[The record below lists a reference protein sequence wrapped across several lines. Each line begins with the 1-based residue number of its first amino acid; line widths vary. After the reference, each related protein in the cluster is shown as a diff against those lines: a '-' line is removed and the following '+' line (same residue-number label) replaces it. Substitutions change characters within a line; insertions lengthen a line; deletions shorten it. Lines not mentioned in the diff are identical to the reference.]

1 MTRPESLHPSDAA
14 TGNAGMPALG
24 IAPEIRLRGLSP
36 GARETL
42 KAASASLARGDLAG
56 TQQALDIVL
65 AEAPVHAEALR
76 MQAVVQH
83 ARGRRAEAI
92 QTLGRALSR
101 QPDDPLILGHLGA
114 MLHESGRA
122 SQGLDMLRRAVE
134 IAPDFAAGWFNLGR
148 ALQIESRWEE
158 ALGALHRV
166 LAVQPDH
173 LVARIGY
180 ADALKAVGRIAE
192 AAAEYRRA
200 IRVDP
205 ASGRAWFGLVDLKTV
220 ALDDGEIAALERL
233 HADPRIPDGERVLAG
248 FALGNA
254 LEERERYAEAF
265 KVLSAAN
272 AMKRR
277 TVRWNAAE
285 FSALIS
291 EYMDAFAAVPAGAPD
306 PALGSEIVFVVSLPR
321 AGSTLI
327 EQILAA
333 HPKVAGGGELD
344 DLVATIG
351 EESQRRGVQ
360 YPHWVADATPDD
372 WRRLGTRYLERT
384 APRRR
389 AHPHMTDKALTNWPY
404 VGAAAAMLPGARFV
418 HARRDPV
425 ETCWSCFKQMFGNTP
440 HAFSYDLED
449 LGICWREYDRMMH
462 FWRARYPR
470 RIYDAIHERVLAEPE
485 PEVRRLLDF
494 CGLEF
499 DRACLRFHRAA
510 RSVATASAAQVREPL
525 RADTARARHYGDL
538 LAPLRRSLA
547 LE

>member
-1 MTRPESLHPSDAA
+1 MTHSESLQHSDAA
-14 TGNAGMPALG
+14 NGDAGAPVIG
-24 IAPEIRLRGLSP
+24 IAPEARLRGLSP
-36 GARETL
+36 QGQEAL
-42 KAASASLARGDLAG
+42 KAAAERLARGELADA
-56 TQQALDIVL
+56 QKALDIVL
-65 AEAPVHAEALR
+65 AAAPIHAEALR
-76 MQAVVQH
+76 MQAVVHH
-83 ARGRRAEAI
+83 ASGRRAEAI
-92 QTLGRALSR
+92 RTLGRALSR

-122 SQGLDMLRRAVE
+122 AQGLDMMRRAVE
-134 IAPDFAAGWFNLGR
+134 LAPEFAAGWFNLGR

-166 LAVQPDH
+166 LSVQPDH

-180 ADALKAVGRIAE
+180 ADSLKAVGRTAE

-200 IRVDP
+200 IGFAP
-205 ASGRAWFGLVDLKTV
+205 ASGRAWFGLVDLKTI

-233 HADPRIPDGERVLAG
+233 LADPRLPDGERILAG

-254 LEERERYAEAF
+254 LEERQRYPEAF
-265 KVLSAAN
+265 KALSAAN

-277 TVRWNAAE
+277 TVRWNGAE

-291 EYMDAFAAVPAGAPD
+291 DYMDAFATAPAGASD
-306 PALGSEIVFVVSLPR
+306 PTLGSEIIFVVSLPR

-333 HPKVAGGGELD
+333 HPEVAGGGELD
-344 DLVATIG
+344 DLVATLN
-351 EESQRRGVQ
+351 EESQRRGSP
-360 YPHWVADATPDD
+360 YPRWVAEATPDD
-372 WRRLGTRYLERT
+372 WQRLGNRYLERT
-384 APRRR
+384 AHLRR
-389 AHPHMTDKALTNWPY
+389 AHPRMTDKALTNWPY
-404 VGAAAAMLPGARFV
+404 LGAAAAMLPGARFV

-462 FWRARYPR
+462 FWHARYPR

-485 PEVRRLLDF
+485 LAVRRLLDF

-499 DRACLRFHRAA
+499 DPACLRFHRTA

-525 RADTARARHYGDL
+525 RADTARAQHYGDL